1 MVLKSQVCVR
11 VVLKKVLKKDCSA
24 LSFQLGGQSMN
35 GMEFKMKK
43 KIYITGLFIIMGLLV
58 VPKIASALGEYV
70 YLPSDNLRTELS
82 RDVADPNNLFEK
94 YGIFEKDVVQNY
106 TGTIVGELSDKD
118 FNLEGVNEF
127 KSAHKF
133 STEGGTFKDLR
144 SLGELEQLKE
154 LELYDINLLVPNLED
169 LSKLSELER
178 IYFEGHEASFTDIS
192 ALSNLPQLKE
202 IKISLDDNKLATYKI
217 SKSNPSLTIVDPVTL
232 SSQFK
237 NAKVEYSSFDEN
249 VTISSEGILEWENIP
264 TDTKELH
271 FEFLAEVEDGEAF
284 YSFRGQ
290 TTIPIT
296 WNK

>member
-1 MVLKSQVCVR
+1 MLKSQVCVR

>member
-1 MVLKSQVCVR
+1 
-11 VVLKKVLKKDCSA
+11 
-24 LSFQLGGQSMN
+24 
-35 GMEFKMKK
+35 MKK
-43 KIYITGLFIIMGLLV
+43 KIYITGLFVIMGLMA

-70 YLPSDNLRTELS
+70 YIPSEGLRTGLS
-82 RDVADPNNLFEK
+82 RHVADPNNLFEK

-106 TGTIVGELSDKD
+106 TGALGGEFSDED

-127 KSAHKF
+127 KSVDKF
-133 STEGGTFKDLR
+133 NSEGGTFKDLR
-144 SLGELEQLKE
+144 PLGELEQLKE
-154 LELYDINLLVPNLED
+154 LELYSVNMLVPDLED
-169 LSKLSELER
+169 LSKLSNLER
-178 IYFEGHEASFTDIS
+178 IYIEGQEASFTDIS
-192 ALSNLPQLKE
+192 ALSTLPSLKN

-249 VTISSEGILEWENIP
+249 LTISSEGILEWKNIP

-271 FEFLAEVEDGEAF
+271 FEFFAEAEDGEAS
-284 YSFRGQ
+284 YLFRGQ

>member
-1 MVLKSQVCVR
+1 
-11 VVLKKVLKKDCSA
+11 
-24 LSFQLGGQSMN
+24 MN

-70 YLPSDNLRTELS
+70 YLPSDNLRTGLS

-106 TGTIVGELSDKD
+106 TGSIITEIDDRD

-127 KSAHKF
+127 KSVDRF
-133 STEGGTFKDLR
+133 SSEGGTFKDLR
-144 SLGELEQLKE
+144 PLGELEQLKE
-154 LELYDINLLVPNLED
+154 LKLYDINLLVPNLED

-178 IYFEGHEASFTDIS
+178 IFFEGQEASFTDIS

-217 SKSNPSLTIVDPVTL
+217 SKSNPSLTIVDPITL

-237 NAKVEYSSFDEN
+237 NAKVEYSSLDEN
-249 VTISSEGILEWENIP
+249 VTISSEGILEWKNIP

-284 YSFRGQ
+284 YSFGGQ

>member
-1 MVLKSQVCVR
+1 MLKSQVCVR

-70 YLPSDNLRTELS
+70 YLPSDNLRTGLS

-202 IKISLDDNKLATYKI
+202 IIISLDDNKLATYKI
-217 SKSNPSLTIVDPVTL
+217 SKSNPSLAIVDPVTL

>member
-1 MVLKSQVCVR
+1 MS
-11 VVLKKVLKKDCSA
+11 
-24 LSFQLGGQSMN
+24 

-43 KIYITGLFIIMGLLV
+43 KIYITGLFVIMGLMA

-70 YLPSDNLRTELS
+70 YIPSEGLRIGLS
-82 RDVADPNNLFEK
+82 RHVADPNNLFEK

-106 TGTIVGELSDKD
+106 TGTIGGELSDKD

-154 LELYDINLLVPNLED
+154 LELYGINLLVPNLED

-178 IYFEGHEASFTDIS
+178 ISFEGQEASFTDIS